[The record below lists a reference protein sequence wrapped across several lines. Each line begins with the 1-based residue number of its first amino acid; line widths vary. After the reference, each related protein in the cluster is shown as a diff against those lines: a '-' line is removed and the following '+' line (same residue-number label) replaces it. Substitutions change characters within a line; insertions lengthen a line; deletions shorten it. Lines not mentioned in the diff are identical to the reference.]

1 VSNVPFLQVGQKII
15 NPDGTPVEWFRNGIN
30 ALILRT
36 GDETTDTVFNAVSGA
51 AEAQATADAAAAAAA
66 AASAS
71 AAASQ
76 ATADAAA
83 TAAAAAA
90 SGTSGSP
97 SFYATASR
105 SVCFGTTPTSGS
117 VTTPSVTVTPTGGTG
132 PYTYA
137 WTYDSGDVG
146 FSANTASSAS
156 TTFTGS
162 VAAGEDLVAVWRCTV
177 TDSLAATCFVTVG
190 VSISSLS

>member
-1 VSNVPFLQVGQKII
+1 MSNVPFLQVGLKII
-15 NPDGTPVEWFRNGIN
+15 NPDGTPVEWFRNAWN
-30 ALILRT
+30 ALLLRT
-36 GDETTDTVFNAVSGA
+36 GDETTDTVANAVSGA
-51 AEAQATADAAAAAAA
+51 AQARADAAAAQAAADAAAAAA

-71 AAASQ
+71 G
-76 ATADAAA
+76 
-83 TAAAAAA
+83 A
-90 SGTSGSP
+90 SGSS
-97 SFYATASR
+97 SFYAMASR
-105 SVCFGTTPTSGS
+105 SVCFGTTPTSGP

-137 WTYDSGDVG
+137 WTYDSGDSG
-146 FSANTASSAS
+146 FTANSAAAAT

-162 VAAGEDLVAVWRCTV
+162 VASGADRVAVWKCTV